1 MSHPDHVDPTPPR
14 RPRPTPSPNDP
25 PPNPPRAGFGDSTF
39 RPSPGP
45 PAPGKSRS
53 ARKPIDGFRAE
64 AAEPGPKWYERLL
77 FGRVSSGQLAQF
89 CRQFASYLNAGVD
102 YDRALSSLGKQFER
116 TALGPVVERVRRR
129 IKGGATLE
137 DATAPERDTFGP
149 VFQSMI
155 TVAEARGGVPETL
168 RSLGASFEAR
178 QRLIRQARSAMI
190 YPIIVLVLASTIA
203 CLMAI
208 YILPMFASL
217 LSDISKKAQLP
228 WASRSMMAFSRFVS
242 AGGWWLL
249 PLALIGAP
257 LALLKWYRTSSGQA
271 VLDPIL
277 LRIPVLGS
285 IFRKLDVGR
294 FARTLA
300 SLLDAGVD
308 VATSMDLTAQ
318 AMATTPMR
326 KAVAAAKGPVM
337 DGRDL
342 SVALAPSGWFG
353 PDVIAVLESGEETGK
368 IPETLNHLADDYEEQ
383 VAYMVKNLG
392 HLIQP
397 LLVLMLAGFVLFII
411 LAVFLPYIQV
421 ITSLA
426 GG

>member
-1 MSHPDHVDPTPPR
+1 MSHPDDVDPTPPR
-14 RPRPTPSPNDP
+14 RPRPSPDDP

-45 PAPGKSRS
+45 PAPGKPRS
-53 ARKPIDGFRAE
+53 SRKPVDGFRME
-64 AAEPGPKWYERLL
+64 AAEPGPKWYERIL

-102 YDRALSSLGKQFER
+102 YDRALSSLGRQFER
-116 TALGPVVERVRRR
+116 TALGPVVERVRKR
-129 IKGGATLE
+129 IKAGATLE

-168 RSLGASFEAR
+168 RSLGAAFEAR

-228 WASRSMMAFSRFVS
+228 WASRAMMAFSRFVA
-242 AGGWWLL
+242 AGGWWIL

-257 LALLKWYRTSSGQA
+257 LAILKWYRTAAGQA

-308 VATSMDLTAQ
+308 VGTSMDLTAQ

-326 KAVAAAKGPVM
+326 NAVAAAKGPVM
-337 DGRDL
+337 EGRDL

-368 IPETLNHLADDYEEQ
+368 IPEALNHLADDYEEQ

>member
-1 MSHPDHVDPTPPR
+1 MSQPDDFDSTPPR
-14 RPRPTPSPNDP
+14 PRRPKPTPGPDDP
-25 PPNPPRAGFGDSTF
+25 PPNPPRAGFGESTF
-39 RPSPGP
+39 RPTPGSG
-45 PAPGKSRS
+45 APRP
-53 ARKPIDGFRAE
+53 ARKGSGGPRTE
-64 AAEPGPKWYERLL
+64 VPAAGPKWYERIL

-89 CRQFASYLNAGVD
+89 CRQFASYLHAGVD
-102 YDRALSSLGKQFER
+102 YDRALSSLGRQYKG
-116 TALGPVVERVRRR
+116 TALGPVVERVRGR
-129 IKGGATLE
+129 IKAGATLE
-137 DATAPERDTFGP
+137 DATEPERDVFGP

-155 TVAEARGGVPETL
+155 AVAEARGGVPETL

-190 YPIIVLVLASTIA
+190 YPVIVLFLATTIA

-208 YILPMFASL
+208 YILPMFAEL

-228 WASRSMMAFSRFVS
+228 WASRAMMAFSRFVS
-242 AGGWWLL
+242 GGGWWLM
-249 PLALIGAP
+249 PIVLIGAP
-257 LALLKWYRTSSGQA
+257 LALLRWHRTPAGQA

-277 LRIPVLGS
+277 LRIPVLGT

-308 VATSMDLTAQ
+308 VGSSMDLTAR
-318 AMATTPMR
+318 AMATAPMR
-326 KAVAAAKGPVM
+326 NAVRAAKAPVM
-337 DGRDL
+337 DGGEL
-342 SVALAPSGWFG
+342 SGALSRSGWFG

-368 IPETLNHLADDYEEQ
+368 LPETLNHLADDYEEQ

-392 HLIQP
+392 QLIQP
-397 LLVLMLAGFVLFII
+397 LLVLMIAGFVLFII